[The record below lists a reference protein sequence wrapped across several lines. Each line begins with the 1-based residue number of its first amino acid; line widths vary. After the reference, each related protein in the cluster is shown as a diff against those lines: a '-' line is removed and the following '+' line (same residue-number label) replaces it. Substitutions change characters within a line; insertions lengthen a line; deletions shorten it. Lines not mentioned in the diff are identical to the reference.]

1 MTSVL
6 NGNQTTE
13 ERVRDLYN
21 ANYTQGRVYPTLA
34 AGVTIASAN
43 ADWTLGTVTE
53 VIPVNTVTSA
63 YHVSLVSIESCD
75 EDAVFE
81 LALYY
86 GASNTLM
93 STVRFA
99 VSGGF
104 FGNQLYLVPSVKVP
118 ANSKLS
124 MALASSNGTA
134 AVGTI
139 TVSVVYRLLS
149 G

>member
-21 ANYTQGRVYPTLA
+21 SEYTQGRVYPTLA
-34 AGVTIASAN
+34 AGVTVASAN
-43 ADWTLGTVTE
+43 TDWTLGTVTE
-53 VIPVNTVTSA
+53 VIPAATVTTA

-75 EDAVFE
+75 ENAVFE
-81 LALYY
+81 LALYH
-86 GASNTLM
+86 GAANTLM

-99 VSGGF
+99 VAGGF
-104 FGNQLYLVPSVKVP
+104 FGNQLYEVPSVKIP
-118 ANSKLS
+118 ANDRLA

-139 TVSVVYRLLS
+139 TVSVIYRELS
-149 G
+149 A